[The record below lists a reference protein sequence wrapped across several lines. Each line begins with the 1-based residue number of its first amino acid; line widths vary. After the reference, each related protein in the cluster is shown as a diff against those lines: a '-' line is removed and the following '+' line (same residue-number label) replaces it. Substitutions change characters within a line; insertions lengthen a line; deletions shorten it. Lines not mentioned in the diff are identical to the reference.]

1 VPELRRDERLQL
13 RFPLLHSFFE
23 LLAYAVGFAL
33 FRRAFRREA
42 RPFARRRESFWIAV
56 GAILGA
62 GLFGK
67 LVFLLQFPEFV
78 RASFPSPEAL
88 LGGKT
93 IVGGLLGGVLG
104 VEIAKMRVGLRESTG
119 DLFTFPVLVGLAIGR
134 VGCLCA
140 GLGDETFGSPT
151 RLPWGWDFGDGVS
164 RHPTPL
170 YEIFF
175 LLALAAALR
184 VLAPHLSQEGDTFRV
199 FMLAYLAFRVAVDF
213 LKPPFAPE
221 ASAAEAA
228 LPRPHLYG
236 FLTAI
241 QMAALAGL
249 LYYAAVFL
257 RRGRRAP

>member
-1 VPELRRDERLQL
+1 MRG
-13 RFPLLHSFFE
+13 PLVHAVFE
-23 LLAYAVGFAL
+23 LLAYGVGLAL
-33 FRRAFRREA
+33 FRRAFRREE

-62 GLFGK
+62 ALGSK

-78 RASFPSPEAL
+78 RARFPSPEAL
-88 LGGKT
+88 LGGKS

-104 VEIAKMRVGLRESTG
+104 VEVAKARVLVRESTG
-119 DLFTFPVLVGLAIGR
+119 DLFTFPVLAGIAIGR
-134 VGCLCA
+134 VGCLFA

-151 RLPWGWDFGDGVS
+151 RLPWGFDFGDGVP

-170 YEIFF
+170 YEVVF
-175 LLALAAALR
+175 LLAVAIALR
-184 VLAPHLSQEGDTFRV
+184 ALAPRLAHAGDTFRV
-199 FMLAYLAFRVAVDF
+199 FMASYLAFRVAADF
-213 LKPPFAPE
+213 LKPPFAPV

-236 FLTAI
+236 PLTAI
-241 QMAALAGL
+241 QIAALSGL